1 MKMRL
6 SRDSSPDSR
15 IFTKENQLQPQKQ
28 QQNQEG
34 REDAGRRPG
43 AWLRAL
49 AIIPPQKTPAED
61 AARRYARA

>member
-1 MKMRL
+1 MGVSHDK
-6 SRDSSPDSR
+6 SPDSR
-15 IFTKENQLQPQKQ
+15 IFTRENQPQPQKQ

-49 AIIPPQKTPAED
+49 AMNRPRKTPGED
-61 AARRYARA
+61 AARRCARA